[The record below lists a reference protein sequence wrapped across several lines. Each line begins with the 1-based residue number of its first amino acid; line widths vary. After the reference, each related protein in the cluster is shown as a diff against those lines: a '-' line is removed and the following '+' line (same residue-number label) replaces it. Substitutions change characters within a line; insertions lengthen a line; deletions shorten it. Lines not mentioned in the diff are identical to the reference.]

1 MLVNTSYH
9 NPEIEKKIDQ
19 EVGKP
24 FSLKDR
30 VLLGGI
36 GSPPLEITSAS
47 SSIYNLLSLN
57 NDRNR
62 CNLELRP
69 NGVLLRFRARLDS
82 YTLVI
87 PFYKLVLYKGDF
99 AQYSIYRDNHFVKVK
114 ADTKAIQKFFTKILE
129 AKASSTP
136 ESL

>member
-36 GSPPLEITSAS
+36 GSPQLEITSAS

-114 ADTKAIQKFFTKILE
+114 ADTKAIQKFFTRLLE
-129 AKASSTP
+129 AKASNTP

>member
-30 VLLGGI
+30 GLLGGI

-114 ADTKAIQKFFTKILE
+114 ADTKAIQKFFTRLLE
-129 AKASSTP
+129 AKASNNP

>member
-9 NPEIEKKIDQ
+9 NPEIEKKIDK

-30 VLLGGI
+30 VLLSGI

-114 ADTKAIQKFFTKILE
+114 ADTKAIQKFFTKLLE
-129 AKASSTP
+129 AKASNTP